1 MVSVKSRLGSV
12 VKQNRSEHDD
22 RSGERENDRSVSTK
36 LSSTSRPTRGVFG
49 ANFING
55 YLGGGATKPTSRVS
69 KEPAY
74 ASKSDKAPVTLFLV
88 RKSQRK

>member
-1 MVSVKSRLGSV
+1 MVSVKSRLGNV
-12 VKQNRSEHDD
+12 VKPNRSEHDD
-22 RSGERENDRSVSTK
+22 RGRENERSVSTK
-36 LSSTSRPTRGVFG
+36 PISSSRPTGGVFG

-74 ASKSDKAPVTLFLV
+74 VSENL
-88 RKSQRK
+88 